1 MCQDVQ
7 YAARLMQRTPG
18 STLAAVATLGIGIA
32 AALAIFTAVDR
43 VLLRPLPYPDPDR
56 LVHVVRAPLQM
67 SKGPGNMLDPSFL
80 ELPVI
85 AATGVWAQGGV
96 NLDSGGDGVRLAAAV
111 VDDGFFA
118 VMGVDPLIGR
128 GLPKADGDSR
138 YAVLSYDLW
147 RGHFNA
153 DRAIVGRTISL
164 NRQTYTVTGVMRPG
178 FVFPGRTDIWVPP
191 MVDLQIT
198 GSAFAPEVVARLA
211 PDVTLEQ
218 ARQVVAIYD
227 QTRRAAGSARG
238 RSYGE
243 ALEIRPLGGAL
254 ASRVRPTLLLL
265 AASAALL
272 LLVVCASV
280 ANLLLARVAARRHE
294 LTVRRALGASRWRVA
309 RQLLIESLLLSAT
322 GAAAGAILAAWALQG
337 LAVLTPATLDTIS
350 IAAIDAR
357 FAATTIGVTIF
368 TAVLFAVAPGLAAA
382 SHQASQIV
390 RAGRQDLRP
399 LLWRR
404 VRSTLIIGQMAVAL
418 VLLTTSAAAVS
429 ALLEVTRIDP
439 GFTGARALGMTVT
452 LPYARFRKPAT
463 ITEFFERAHE
473 RLVAVPGVRKV
484 GATGFLPGSRDS
496 SIGLEF
502 TVPGRPRAEGAPR
515 FFAGYLSASPDY
527 FSVMGI
533 RLIAGRS
540 FTSAD
545 RAGAPHVIVLSESAA
560 RGLFPDGAAVGRRV
574 DVDPRFATFSGGY
587 EVIGVV
593 ADVRLQSLEADERSL
608 RQAYV
613 SLLQSPPFGNL
624 SFVAEVDG
632 RPEDSIA
639 AITTAMR
646 DVDPSIPIYSAHA
659 IDDVID
665 RYFAAHR
672 LAGTLVSGFAVVT
685 LLVAAIGL
693 YGLMAQLVTERT
705 REIGI
710 RMALGAV
717 PHTVWRA
724 VVRHGIAHAAAGA
737 GIGALG
743 ASAAL
748 RVFGAVMPGLETPG
762 AWTFMLNAAVLLGA
776 ALAATWIPASRVIRV
791 DPIAALRE

>member
-1 MCQDVQ
+1 
-7 YAARLMQRTPG
+7 
-18 STLAAVATLGIGIA
+18 
-32 AALAIFTAVDR
+32 
-43 VLLRPLPYPDPDR
+43 
-56 LVHVVRAPLQM
+56 
-67 SKGPGNMLDPSFL
+67 
-80 ELPVI
+80 
-85 AATGVWAQGGV
+85 
-96 NLDSGGDGVRLAAAV
+96 
-111 VDDGFFA
+111 
-118 VMGVDPLIGR
+118 
-128 GLPKADGDSR
+128 
-138 YAVLSYDLW
+138 
-147 RGHFNA
+147 
-153 DRAIVGRTISL
+153 
-164 NRQTYTVTGVMRPG
+164 MRPG
-178 FVFPGRTDIWVPP
+178 FVFPGRTDVWVPP

-211 PDVTLEQ
+211 PDVTLDQ
-218 ARQVVAIYD
+218 ARQVVAVYD
-227 QTRRAAGSARG
+227 QGRRAARG
-238 RSYGE
+238 GQADDE
-243 ALEIRPLGGAL
+243 ALEIRPLGGEL
-254 ASRVRPTLLLL
+254 ASRARPTLLLL

-280 ANLLLARVAARRHE
+280 ANLLLARVAARGHE
-294 LTVRRALGASRWRVA
+294 LTVRRALGATRWRIA
-309 RQLLIESLLLSAT
+309 RQLLIECLMLSAT
-322 GAAAGAILAAWALQG
+322 GAIAGTILAAWALQG
-337 LAVLTPATLDTIS
+337 LRVLAPATLDSIS

-357 FAATTIGVTIF
+357 FAATAIGVTIL
-368 TAVLFAVAPGLAAA
+368 TAVIFGVAPGVAATA
-382 SHQASQIV
+382 AQAGHIV
-390 RAGRQDLRP
+390 RAGRQDARSP
-399 LLWRR
+399 VWRR
-404 VRSTLIIGQMAVAL
+404 VRSALIVGQMAVAL
-418 VLLTTSAAAVS
+418 VLLTASAAAVD

-452 LPYARFRKPAT
+452 LPYARFGKPAT
-463 ITEFFERAHE
+463 IADFFERAHE
-473 RLVAVPGVRKV
+473 RLVTVPGVRKI
-484 GATGFLPGSRDS
+484 GATGFLPGSRETGM
-496 SIGLEF
+496 GLEF

-515 FFAGYLSASPDY
+515 FFVSYLSASPDY
-527 FSVMGI
+527 FGIMGI
-533 RLIAGRS
+533 RLNAGRS
-540 FTSAD
+540 FTAAD

-560 RGLFPDGAAVGRRV
+560 RGLFPDGSAVGRRV

-593 ADVRLQSLEADERSL
+593 ADVRLRSLEADERSL

-646 DVDPSIPIYSAHA
+646 DVDPSIPIYSAQA

-672 LAGTLVSGFAVVT
+672 LAGTLVSGFAMVT

-710 RMALGAV
+710 RMALGAA
-717 PHTVWRA
+717 PHTVRRG
-724 VVRHGIAHAAAGA
+724 VVRHGIAHAVAGA
-737 GIGALG
+737 AIGALG

-748 RVFGAVMPGLETPG
+748 RVFGAVMPGLETPD

-776 ALAATWIPASRVIRV
+776 ALAATWMPASRVIRV